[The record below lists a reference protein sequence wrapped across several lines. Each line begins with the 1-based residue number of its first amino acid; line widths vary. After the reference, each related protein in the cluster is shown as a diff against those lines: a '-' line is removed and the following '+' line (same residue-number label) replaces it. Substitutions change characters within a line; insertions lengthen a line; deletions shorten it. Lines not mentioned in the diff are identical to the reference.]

1 MAGPGKKTATAA
13 GATADQPGT
22 RGATGA
28 TAAIGASG
36 TDDGFAGAGEV
47 GDGIPPADGMEG
59 WKADILLVD
68 DEASNLF
75 ALKALLEPL
84 GQNLLTA
91 QSGPEALKLV
101 LNHNPAVIVLDVRMP
116 GMDGFETAQI
126 IRGRERSRHIP
137 IIFLTGVSRETE
149 AAFRGY
155 EVGAVD
161 YLMKPVVPQVLRS
174 KVSVFVDLHRKNAAL
189 AREIVERKAAE
200 ERLKASEA
208 QLRALTARQISV
220 REEER
225 SRIAREIHDEL
236 GQILTGLKMDVM
248 WLIRHFAP
256 EHRPLLEKTDTMR
269 ELLDS
274 TMQLVRRISTGMRP
288 EILDDMGLVAAIG
301 WQAREFQKRMG
312 IRCRVEL
319 PDEQTEIDGAI
330 STAVFRIF
338 QELLTNIS
346 RHAAASSVTV
356 QLDVSDE
363 LLTLKVVDDGVGIAA
378 GAMQARESLG
388 LQGMQ
393 ERAHVF
399 GGEIR
404 IHGLPNRGTTVSLRI
419 PLRPA
424 RGSAAGDDDTA
435 QKTEHDPKKAPNTE
449 NVGASTKRRQAKTPS
464 RRRR

>member
-1 MAGPGKKTATAA
+1 MAGPRKEMAKAA
-13 GATADQPGT
+13 GAEAGKPGA
-22 RGATGA
+22 GVATG
-28 TAAIGASG
+28 TGAAGSG
-36 TDDGFAGAGEV
+36 TPGSGTTGGIDASRTDDAFVATGQ
-47 GDGIPPADGMEG
+47 IPADGMEG

-68 DEASNLF
+68 DEAANLF

-91 QSGPEALKLV
+91 QSGEEALKLV
-101 LNHNPAVIVLDVRMP
+101 LNHNPAAIVLDVRMP
-116 GMDGFETAQI
+116 GMDGFETART
-126 IRGRERSRHIP
+126 IRGRDRSRHIP
-137 IIFLTGVSRETE
+137 IIFLTGVSTE
-149 AAFRGY
+149 ANSVFRGY
-155 EVGAVD
+155 ELGAVD
-161 YLMKPVVPQVLRS
+161 YLMKPVVAAVLRS

-189 AREIVERKAAE
+189 AVEIIERKAAE
-200 ERLKASEA
+200 ERLRTSRE

-248 WLIRHFAP
+248 WLVRHLGP
-256 EHRPLLEKTDTMR
+256 DQSLLLDKTAAMR

-319 PDEQTEIDGAI
+319 PEDAPGISSAI

-338 QELLTNIS
+338 QELLTNIA
-346 RHAAASSVTV
+346 RHAKAGSVSV
-356 QLDVSDE
+356 QLRVSGKV
-363 LLTLKVVDDGVGIAA
+363 LTLMVKDDGVGIAD

-388 LQGMQ
+388 LLGMQ
-393 ERAHVF
+393 ERAQFF
-399 GGEIR
+399 GGEIS
-404 IHGLPNRGTTVSLRI
+404 IRGTPGRGTSVSLRI
-419 PLRPA
+419 PLQHAPDR
-424 RGSAAGDDDTA
+424 SAGGEATA
-435 QKTEHDPKKAPNTE
+435 QDAERDPEKVVNGEQETATD
-449 NVGASTKRRQAKTPS
+449 QD
-464 RRRR
+464 